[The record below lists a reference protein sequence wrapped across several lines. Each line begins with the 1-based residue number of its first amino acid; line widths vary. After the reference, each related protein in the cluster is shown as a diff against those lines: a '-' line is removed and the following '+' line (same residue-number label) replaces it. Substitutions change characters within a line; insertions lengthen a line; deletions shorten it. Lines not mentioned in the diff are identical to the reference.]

1 MNSAMPTRLLILFT
15 IFTATIPVFDSF
27 QYSQLVAEDAILTS
41 DRDSATTSHKL
52 ETHELGDTRNVLR
65 FGNVILAGQPDQEL
79 FSEFKQRGITTVLT
93 LREPVELEWDE
104 KQVAESA
111 GLRFFQ
117 LPVQG
122 PDDLSPEMFDKSLEI
137 IRSAKDDEKVLVHCA
152 AASRVGAV
160 WMAHRIIDG
169 KLSVD
174 EARKEAR
181 QVGMRAPVLEAKVL
195 EYVQTKQNAQSSDS
209 PKKASQ

>member
-1 MNSAMPTRLLILFT
+1 MSYRLLNVFAIV
-15 IFTATIPVFDSF
+15 TAVIAVSDCGYCSR
-27 QYSQLVAEDAILTS
+27 LAAEDVVLS
-41 DRDSATTSHKL
+41 SERDSIVSDHKL
-52 ETHELGDTRNVLR
+52 ESHDLGNTPNVLR
-65 FGNVILAGQPDQEL
+65 FGNVILAGQPDREL

-104 KQVAESA
+104 KQVAEAA

-122 PDDLSPEMFDKSLEI
+122 PDDLSTEMFDQSLQI

-160 WMAHRIIDG
+160 WMAHRILDG

-174 EARKEAR
+174 EARQEAR
-181 QVGMRAPVLEAKVL
+181 QVGLRAPVLEAKVL
-195 EYVQTKQNAQSSDS
+195 EYVQAKRGDQSSEL
-209 PKKASQ
+209 PK